1 VEAAK
6 DLEDDMDVMALESDA
21 DLHLLRAEVHRLEED
36 NRELRERLAAA
47 YREMEEL
54 RALVIETR
62 GAQQTA
68 VPGGAEKSPD
78 RGSWST
84 A

>member
-1 VEAAK
+1 
-6 DLEDDMDVMALESDA
+6 MAMSDESD
-21 DLHLLRAEVHRLEED
+21 LRRLRAEVHRLEDE

-47 YREMEEL
+47 YREMEVL
-54 RALVIETR
+54 RARVIETR